1 MLSYQAARAKVIEI
15 ALARFRPRAPETIDI
30 VRDPAAVLGRVVAED
45 VRADRDYPSFDRSI
59 RDGIAVRSADVAVVP
74 ARLKALGESK
84 AGSSYSGTL
93 AQGEC
98 IHIMTGAPVPAG
110 ADAVVMVE
118 YTKSDG
124 DWVSVERSARAGDHI
139 VRAGNEARA
148 NQVVIPRG
156 KRIGYAEL
164 SVAAQVGTTKLPV
177 FPRPRIAVL
186 ATGDEL
192 VPADQEPGAFVIRNS
207 NSISLAAQVA
217 LSGGEPLI
225 LGSAPDRE
233 RELREAIERGL
244 GEDALV
250 LSGGVS
256 MGKYD
261 LVEKILL
268 EAGAE
273 FFFDAVAIR
282 PGRPAVF
289 GICKGKLVFG
299 LPGNPVSSMVTFE
312 LLVTPAIDVLSG
324 AAPRPL
330 ALFRAKVRHELN
342 EKPGLAHFLPAK
354 MEFTDDGPAVEA
366 LRWQGSGD
374 AVALVEANCFIV
386 VGTSQ
391 EHVSAGEWVDVFPR
405 RGSI

>member
-1 MLSYQAARAKVIEI
+1 MLSYQAARGKVIEI
-15 ALARFRPRAPETIDI
+15 AKARFRPRSTETVDI
-30 VRDPAAVLGRVVAED
+30 TRDPAGALGRIASED
-45 VRADRDYPSFDRSI
+45 IRADRDYPSFDRSI
-59 RDGIAVRSADVAVVP
+59 RDGIAVRSADVANVP
-74 ARLKALGESK
+74 MRLKAVGESK
-84 AGSSYSGTL
+84 AGSSYPATL

-98 IHIMTGAPVPAG
+98 VHIMTGAPVPAG

-118 YTKSDG
+118 YTKAEG
-124 DWVSVERSARAGDHI
+124 DWMTVERTARAGDHI
-139 VRAGNEARA
+139 VRAGSEARA
-148 NQVVIPRG
+148 NQIVIPRG
-156 KRIGYAEL
+156 TRIGYADL
-164 SVAAQVGTTKLPV
+164 SVAAQVGAAKLPV
-177 FPRPRIAVL
+177 FTRPLVAVL

-192 VPADQEPGAFVIRNS
+192 VPADEKPGAYAIRNS

-217 LSGGEPLI
+217 LSGAEPVI
-225 LGSAPDRE
+225 LGPAPDRE
-233 RELREAIERGL
+233 RELRELIERGL
-244 GEDALV
+244 REDALV

-261 LVEKILL
+261 LVENILL

-273 FFFDAVAIR
+273 FYFDGVAIR

-289 GICKGKLVFG
+289 GICKDKLVFG
-299 LPGNPVSSMVTFE
+299 LPGNPVSAIVTFE

-330 ALFRAKVRHELN
+330 ALFRAKVTHDLN

-354 MEFTDDGPAVEA
+354 MKFTDDGPTVEA

-374 AVALVEANCFIV
+374 VVALVDANCFIV
-386 VGTSQ
+386 VGTTQ
-391 EHVSAGEWVDVFPR
+391 EHISAGDWVDVFPR

>member
-1 MLSYQAARAKVIEI
+1 MLSYQAARSKVIEV
-15 ALARFRPRAPETIDI
+15 AQARFRPRPPEIIDI
-30 VRDPAAVLGRVVAED
+30 VRDPAAALGRVVAED
-45 VRADRDYPSFDRSI
+45 IRADRDYPSFDRSI
-59 RDGIAVRSADVAVVP
+59 RDGIAVRATDVANVP
-74 ARLKALGESK
+74 ARLKAVGESK
-84 AGSSYSGTL
+84 AGGSYPGTL

-98 IHIMTGAPVPAG
+98 VHIMTGAPVPEG

-118 YTKSDG
+118 YTKTAG
-124 DWVSVERSARAGDHI
+124 DWVTVERSARAGDHI

-148 NQVVIPRG
+148 NQLVIPRG
-156 KRIGYAEL
+156 TRIGYAEL
-164 SVAAQVGTTKLPV
+164 SVAAQVGAAKLPV
-177 FPRPRIAVL
+177 FVRPRVAVL

-192 VPADQEPGAFVIRNS
+192 VSADEVPGAFAIRNS
-207 NSISLAAQVA
+207 NGVSLAAQVA
-217 LSGGEPLI
+217 LSGAVPVI
-225 LGSAPDRE
+225 LGVAPDRE

-244 GEDALV
+244 AEDALV

-273 FFFDAVAIR
+273 FYFDAVAIR

-289 GICKGKLVFG
+289 GALKDKLVFG
-299 LPGNPVSSMVTFE
+299 LPGNPVSAMVTFE
-312 LLVTPAIDVLSG
+312 LFVTPAIDVLSG
-324 AAPRPL
+324 AVPRPL
-330 ALFRAKVRHELN
+330 PIIRAKVRHELN

-354 MEFTDDGPAVEA
+354 MEFTDDGPTVEA
-366 LRWQGSGD
+366 MRWQGSGD
-374 AVALVEANCFIV
+374 AVALVSANCFIV

-391 EHVSAGEWVDVFPR
+391 EHVSAGEWVDAFPR